1 MYRKAAKKLNIIPFE
16 HRSGGKLVSICFY
29 ALSSLGGDLRG
40 YRFHDEKSFF
50 FFFSFL
56 NKIGQKTIAVFFELF
71 TWVFMVSFFF
81 FFKRR
86 VASWDVPVTED
97 AVNTYNKLS

>member
-1 MYRKAAKKLNIIPFE
+1 MLCLLWEVIFE
-16 HRSGGKLVSICFY
+16 GIVFMMKNL
-29 ALSSLGGDLRG
+29 
-40 YRFHDEKSFF
+40 
-50 FFFSFL
+50 FFSFL

>member
-1 MYRKAAKKLNIIPFE
+1 MLCLLGEVIFE
-16 HRSGGKLVSICFY
+16 GIVFMMKNL
-29 ALSSLGGDLRG
+29 
-40 YRFHDEKSFF
+40 FF

>member
-1 MYRKAAKKLNIIPFE
+1 MLCLLWEVIFE
-16 HRSGGKLVSICFY
+16 GIVFMMKNLF
-29 ALSSLGGDLRG
+29 
-40 YRFHDEKSFF
+40 FFF

-81 FFKRR
+81 FF
-86 VASWDVPVTED
+86 
-97 AVNTYNKLS
+97 